1 MRKDFL
7 WLVSLL
13 FLGCGFYSFSGS
25 SISGIKTIGIPVFEN
40 QTLEYGISESLTDS
54 LTNLFLRDNTL
65 KVASEKKADSAL
77 KGTILKYERI
87 AHTFDA
93 NESVKEYKVRIFVD
107 VSFEDKKHKK
117 TLWEEKNMEGWGIYS
132 AVAIPTTSGADSIE
146 TEDLGKA
153 RAIKKLA
160 EDILNKTVKGW

>member
-1 MRKDFL
+1 MRKNFL
-7 WLVSLL
+7 LLVSLL

-25 SISGIKTIGIPVFEN
+25 PLTGIKTIGIPVFEN
-40 QTLEYGISESLTDS
+40 QTLEYGISESLTDT
-54 LTNLFLRDNTL
+54 LINLFVRDNTL
-65 KVASEKKADSAL
+65 KMTNEKKADSVL
-77 KGTILKYERI
+77 KGTILKYERG
-87 AHTFDA
+87 AYTFDA

-117 TLWEEKNMEGWGIYS
+117 TLWEQKNMEGWGVYS
-132 AVAIPTTSGADSIE
+132 VVAIPTSSGADSIE
-146 TEDLGKA
+146 TEDMGKA

>member
-7 WLVSLL
+7 WLVFLL
-13 FLGCGFYSFSGS
+13 FFGCGFYSFSGS
-25 SISGIKTIGIPVFEN
+25 PLSGINTIGIPVFEN

-54 LTNLFLRDNTL
+54 LINLFVRDNTL
-65 KVASEKKADSAL
+65 KVVNEKKADSVL
-77 KGTILKYERI
+77 KGAIMKYERV

-93 NESVKEYKVRIFVD
+93 SENVKEYKVRIFVD
-107 VSFEDKKHKK
+107 ASFEDKKHKK
-117 TLWEEKNMEGWGIYS
+117 VMWEQKNMEGWGIYS
-132 AVAIPTTSGADSIE
+132 AVAILTTSGADSIE
-146 TEDLGKA
+146 TEDSGKA